1 MLTIWITFNF
11 VYRIAASGPVQEGM
25 GAQNHQLQRESRVG
39 CMRHG
44 ATRILGSRYYTCFRG
59 WDIILVRKCAV
70 CTGTNRGISLVK
82 NSLLQE
88 GVQRGSRQL
97 GSSPTPFLSCSKRD
111 KGGNEPVYGLTTK
124 TGMKDLVFFLF
135 SVSSRAHVERTSL
148 CLWRQ
153 VYAAKEFSLGKILQ
167 GLQKLWIKMPCVLSD
182 RFHSSLF
189 ISISLCICPWLCRT
203 WLFKY
208 VHVLQC
214 W

>member
-70 CTGTNRGISLVK
+70 CTGTKRGISLVK

-111 KGGNEPVYGLTTK
+111 KGGNEPVYDLTTK
-124 TGMKDLVFFLF
+124 TGMKWRLLYNAIIRLC
-135 SVSSRAHVERTSL
+135 SSSPARNP
-148 CLWRQ
+148 
-153 VYAAKEFSLGKILQ
+153 KLQ
-167 GLQKLWIKMPCVLSD
+167 LTAEQPLTEECWIP
-182 RFHSSLF
+182 
-189 ISISLCICPWLCRT
+189 P
-203 WLFKY
+203 
-208 VHVLQC
+208 
-214 W
+214 